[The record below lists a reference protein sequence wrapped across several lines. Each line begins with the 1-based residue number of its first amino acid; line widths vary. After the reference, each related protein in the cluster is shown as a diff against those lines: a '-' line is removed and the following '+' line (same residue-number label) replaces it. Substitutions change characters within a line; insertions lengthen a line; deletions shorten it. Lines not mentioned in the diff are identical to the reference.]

1 MCLHF
6 IFNNSS
12 EYRYQISKL
21 KNSIPVTS
29 ARYFDPRPESGAAL
43 GTDHTFTQRIYVSTI
58 YTVTRYS
65 TIYQHPVT
73 PDNGHHGWVSRY
85 TFFQVKWPCDFIS
98 LPGLPPPL
106 QAKVE
111 STPRVGMTMPWWG
124 NSLWMS
130 WKWLLGGELSRHRLI
145 ARAWVSLLYLSRLFD
160 AEGEGFIRVL
170 TFRVNNWQWKKI
182 DIDNL
187 WQNMPS
193 VFIAGYFK
201 RNWWGFLRGGVGW
214 NHWRGSCYFKIPLNI
229 FT

>member
-1 MCLHF
+1 MLGRLPSTLSLMVSLVSKESYNLLSVKIFKNLNSHRTLKSSRCLHF

-145 ARAWVSLLYLSRLFD
+145 VDIPTTQPELEYLYCTFPGYLMLRARVSLEF
-160 AEGEGFIRVL
+160 
-170 TFRVNNWQWKKI
+170 
-182 DIDNL
+182 
-187 WQNMPS
+187 
-193 VFIAGYFK
+193 
-201 RNWWGFLRGGVGW
+201 
-214 NHWRGSCYFKIPLNI
+214 
-229 FT
+229 